1 MEGTVPPGSTR
12 ALVQVAHGPAVGIVV
27 GQPDQPVAPAF
38 FRAYPGSGLVIQRL
52 ARRQF
57 TPVRAKEVARMVSPL
72 TRFSVN
78 PSSKLAC
85 AANSKAHELVCLPKF
100 LGLWWSI
107 SFSRF
112 LACSESKAA

>member
-1 MEGTVPPGSTR
+1 
-12 ALVQVAHGPAVGIVV
+12 
-27 GQPDQPVAPAF
+27 
-38 FRAYPGSGLVIQRL
+38 VIQRL

-57 TPVRAKEVARMVSPL
+57 TPMRAKAARMVSPL
-72 TRFSVN
+72 TRLSVR

-85 AANSKAHELVCLPKF
+85 AAKSGVHKLVGLPKF

-112 LACSESKAA
+112 LARSEPEAP